1 MSRDVIM
8 SRDTIM
14 NRDAIMSRDTNKT
27 SYASN
32 SNNSSNSRNNSRK
45 AGNSTD
51 TAIAR
56 TPVKGG
62 TARVRATLWKVRYT
76 NNIVWH
82 KSIDPSNDKKPATA
96 SHWSSATGV
105 MAVRAGKLPSRWMPA
120 TTGTTATAKK
130 PWQWRKISATTGTVT
145 S

>member
-14 NRDAIMSRDTNKT
+14 NRDAIMSREDANKI
-27 SYASN
+27 SNASN
-32 SNNSSNSRNNSRK
+32 SNNSSNSRNASNSRK

-51 TAIAR
+51 TVIAR

-76 NNIVWH
+76 NNRVCH
-82 KSIDPSNDKKPATA
+82 KSIDANNDQKPATA
-96 SHWSSATGV
+96 SHWSSATATAV
-105 MAVRAGKLPSRWMPA
+105 MAVRAGKLASRWMPA
-120 TTGTTATAKK
+120 TTGTTATAEK
-130 PWQWRKISATTGTVT
+130 P
-145 S
+145 